1 MTEEIKTETIIEQ
14 PISQTPEPVQ
24 EQPKENNEEVNW
36 RKFRQERENDRKAK
50 LEAEEIS
57 RKKQEENLALQKAL
71 EAIVNKPTQPQR
83 DDDYESE
90 ESKIEKKVAEA
101 LAKRDQQYQRERAE
115 RDQQELPKRLQSEF
129 RDFNQVC
136 TEENLDYLEYHYPE
150 VAKPYKHM
158 PDGYEKWEGIYKA
171 LKRFIPN
178 KESGKEAKKAESN
191 LNQPT
196 AMSRPG
202 MTQTGDQA
210 PHIMDDAKRASNWA
224 RMQKTIKGIA

>member
-1 MTEEIKTETIIEQ
+1 MTEEIKTETITEQ
-14 PISQTPEPVQ
+14 AISQTPETIQ
-24 EQPKENNEEVNW
+24 EQPKESIEEVNW
-36 RKFRQERENDRKAK
+36 RKYRLERENDRKAK

-57 RKKQEENLALQKAL
+57 RRKQEENLALQKAL
-71 EAIVNKPTQPQR
+71 EAIVNKPNQPQM
-83 DDDYESE
+83 DEVYESE
-90 ESKIEKKVAEA
+90 EDKIEKKVTEA
-101 LAKRDQQYQRERAE
+101 LAKRDLQYQRDRAE
-115 RDQQELPKRLQSEF
+115 REQQELPKRLQSEF

-150 VAKPYKHM
+150 ITRAYKHM
-158 PDGYEKWEGIYKA
+158 PENYEKWEGIYKA

-178 KESGKEAKKAESN
+178 KESGKESKKAEAN
-191 LNQPT
+191 LNKPT

-210 PHIMDDAKRASNWA
+210 PHIMDDAKRAANWA